1 MTSKQSKQTR
11 SNGNDSNPPPACRR
25 AIAMIAVLGLVASS
39 TACGQ
44 SDAGA
49 DAVSRP
55 QVRPIA
61 AETLPDHIVN
71 GDFGYPQVDPNAW
84 TLIQS
89 DTGKWY
95 RASIQHP
102 ICSAS
107 DDDGWTMIPGF
118 DRSKFGWS
126 STQEDNDGTRL
137 CYAHRNAVE
146 IQNYRLNGQYVE
158 LTESQEHTAIYQDI
172 ATIPGT
178 LLAWTLKHSSANASR
193 HVDSMNVMIGR
204 PGQEKTQPATRIASD
219 ANDPLGPVAN
229 GLIASNVTT
238 GEGWDTYTGT
248 YTVPAGQTVTRFTFK
263 AVSSLNPAS
272 GNRLDDIIF
281 TKAYPLAYNGNGNT
295 GGNTPAQKQ

>member
-1 MTSKQSKQTR
+1 
-11 SNGNDSNPPPACRR
+11 
-25 AIAMIAVLGLVASS
+25 MIAVLGLAASPA
-39 TACGQ
+39 ACGQ

-61 AETLPDHIVN
+61 AGTLPDHIVN
-71 GDFGYPQVDPNAW
+71 GDFGYPQVDPNDW

-89 DTGKWY
+89 DTGKWF
-95 RASIQHP
+95 RAAIQHP
-102 ICSAS
+102 WCGIS

-118 DRSKFGWS
+118 DRSRFGWS
-126 STQEDNDGTRL
+126 STQEDNDGTRP

-146 IQNYRLNGQYVE
+146 IQNYRPNGQYAE

-172 ATIPGT
+172 ATTPGT
-178 LLAWTLKHSSANASR
+178 LLAWRLKHASACAGS

-229 GLIASNVTT
+229 GLIASDVSS
-238 GEGWDTYTGT
+238 GDGWDTYTGT

-263 AVSSLNPAS
+263 AVSSLNPVS
-272 GNRLDDIIF
+272 GNRLDDISF
-281 TKAYPLAYNGNGNT
+281 GTAYPLSYDGNGNT
-295 GGNTPAQKQ
+295 SGNTPKQTN